1 MEEEYVAERTL
12 CQLPS
17 CHVFQIPRLANATGH
32 RAADWPK
39 DPVWSGKVKI
49 TARGQKAS
57 IFLLD
62 SSTSQV
68 FATCHVEEGAV
79 ERVTDS
85 GRYFVLKITN
95 AQGKH
100 AFIGIAFNERND
112 AFDFNV
118 SLEEHKRECERE
130 QLAAK
135 GELVQ
140 SQPEITNNF
149 KLEEGQKIKVK
160 IAGKTGGRSRPV
172 SSGGGGKVMLAPP
185 KENHVASGGLL
196 SPPPSSSNIPPVS
209 SSSVSSSSSSSVFGF
224 ENFGT
229 ALNDTSGNT
238 SNHSDAFGTFSSD
251 PFGSSSNSNAFSNSD
266 PFGGFSSA
274 STSSS
279 TDPFSVSTSSQ
290 PTNQSQNVASKPSSS
305 SNPPNLLDF

>member
-1 MEEEYVAERTL
+1 MDDEFVAERTL

-39 DPVWSGKVKI
+39 DPVWTGKVKI
-49 TARGQKAS
+49 TAKGQKAT

-62 SSTSQV
+62 ANTNAN

-118 SLEEHKRECERE
+118 SLQEHKNECDREN
-130 QLAAK
+130 QAAT
-135 GELVQ
+135 EDPFSHPV
-140 SQPEITNNF
+140 STTNY
-149 KLEEGQKIKVK
+149 KLEEGKKIHVK
-160 IAGKTGGRSRPV
+160 IAGKTGGRPRPT
-172 SSGGGGKVMLAPP
+172 GGGGGGMLAPP
-185 KENHVASGGLL
+185 KERHSGGSGLL
-196 SPPPSSSNIPPVS
+196 APPPTKQAPSASSNT
-209 SSSVSSSSSSSVFGF
+209 SSVFGF
-224 ENFGT
+224 DNGFGQS
-229 ALNDTSGNT
+229 LPSTSQQQQQPPP
-238 SNHSDAFGTFSSD
+238 SSD
-251 PFGSSSNSNAFSNSD
+251 PFGSFSSDPFASSSASGSGSSD
-266 PFGGFSSA
+266 PFGGFSTAPTAQTQSQP
-274 STSSS
+274 SSNSSS
-279 TDPFSVSTSSQ
+279 GT
-290 PTNQSQNVASKPSSS
+290 
-305 SNPPNLLDF
+305 PNLLDF